1 MDERIRR
8 VGEFVGDAL
17 QEGARQAKADIRDNA
32 HREGFT
38 SAAGIILRRVEDE
51 LDALKK
57 RMKGQGPK
65 LTQTDLVFYAEL
77 EELKADIVTEF
88 DRYWRGSGID
98 WRPLKPVAKGVV
110 RRDQETDGLAGLD

>member
-17 QEGARQAKADIRDNA
+17 QEGARQAKAEIRDSA

-38 SAAGIILRRVEDE
+38 SAAGITLRRVEHE
-51 LDALKK
+51 LDALRK
-57 RMKGQGPK
+57 RMKGEGPK
-65 LTQTDLVFYAEL
+65 LTQADLAVYAEL
-77 EELKADIVTEF
+77 EELRADIEAEF

-98 WRPLKPVAKGVV
+98 WRPRKPVAQGVV
-110 RRDQETDGLAGLD
+110 RRVHEPEGLDGLN